1 MNECVRACSLSPP
14 AILGI
19 CRVRPR
25 RSQKSKL
32 WEPKGLNERAARRG
46 RKERRNSE
54 VVNFTCVCTGGRRR
68 TRTAIERSFSHRES
82 FSAVI
87 FGSLSALASI

>member
-1 MNECVRACSLSPP
+1 MSACVRAHC
-14 AILGI
+14 
-19 CRVRPR
+19 RPR
-25 RSQKSKL
+25 QSSEFAGSGRSQKSKL

-54 VVNFTCVCTGGRRR
+54 VVNFTCVCTGGRGR